1 MKKAE
6 SRRVAVLLLAICGLF
21 LASPRAKA
29 DDFGRIV
36 NVIEAEYHVHRNYRF
51 LMSLVGVAVKCSRVG
66 GVKVFKAALFENQH
80 LDAAE
85 LDSRLDEMVER
96 ASTSGWRPLVNS
108 ASRHSGEH
116 EYIYAKTL
124 GANLELLL
132 VSVEPDEA
140 VVLQVKINPAKLSKF
155 INEHTPDEGR

>member
-6 SRRVAVLLLAICGLF
+6 SRRGAVLLLAICGLF
-21 LASPRAKA
+21 LAPPRAKA

-36 NVIEAEYHVHRNYRF
+36 NVIETEYHVHRNYRF
-51 LMSLVGVAVKCSRVG
+51 LMSIAGMAVKCSRIG

-85 LDSRLDEMVER
+85 LDSRLDKTVER
-96 ASTSGWRPLVNS
+96 ATASGWRPLVKS

-116 EYIYAKTL
+116 EYIYAKTM

-140 VVLQVKINPAKLSKF
+140 VVLQVKINPAKLSQF
-155 INEHTPDEGR
+155 INEHTHDD

>member
-6 SRRVAVLLLAICGLF
+6 TRRFAALLCAICGLF
-21 LASPRAKA
+21 LTAPAAKA
-29 DDFGRIV
+29 DDFGKVV

-51 LMSLVGVAVKCSRVG
+51 LMSLAGVAVKCSHVA

-96 ASTSGWRPLVNS
+96 ASASGWRPLVKHV
-108 ASRHSGEH
+108 SRHSSEH
-116 EYIYAKTL
+116 EYIYARTRGSDVDVL
-124 GANLELLL
+124 V

-140 VVLQVKINPAKLSKF
+140 VVLQVKINPAKLSQF
-155 INEHTPDEGR
+155 INEHSHEDR